1 MSKRAR
7 KVATAG
13 LATWGAPRRTVSTL
27 GRTTIRRVPAM
38 PTRPRVAAAA
48 AVLLSPL
55 LVVPLAGPAAQAAD
69 GPLAASIAVDWQRI
83 AARTIY
89 VERGTAPPL
98 GALYLSFTSLAV
110 HDAAREGQKHGAHA
124 AAAAVA
130 TAAHDVLRK
139 YFPLSGAA
147 LDADLIASLARVP
160 DGKKE
165 DAGVAIGASAA
176 ADMIESRGEAP
187 LDCPVSG
194 CKDGRN
200 DLTIQYTKTAAL
212 GIWPAQGPGGMAL
225 PWLGFVD
232 PVVDVDPVTLD
243 GPDPYD
249 SPAFATD
256 YEEAR
261 TLGSIAGTSRTQA
274 QTDIAVFFSN
284 NPMLMYRNALC
295 DFLETEPLGLL
306 PTTRLF
312 ARIDAA
318 TATTFIETWRWKY
331 QVGFWRP
338 DQAVDAALTDGNPGT
353 NPHPVDWAPLV
364 TNPAYSDYTSGH
376 GSATS
381 PFAEVLRQTLGDD
394 TPLLLK
400 VKMVDGTL
408 LERPYATLS
417 ALEHDALH
425 ARIWGGLHF
434 RDSMEDTYYLGHST
448 ANQVMKAV
456 K

>member
-1 MSKRAR
+1 
-7 KVATAG
+7 
-13 LATWGAPRRTVSTL
+13 
-27 GRTTIRRVPAM
+27 M
-38 PTRPRVAAAA
+38 PTRRRTLAAT
-48 AVLLSPL
+48 AVLLAPL
-55 LVVPLAGPAAQAAD
+55 LVVPLTAPAASAA
-69 GPLAASIAVDWQRI
+69 GSLASSIAVDWQRT

-98 GALYLSFTSLAV
+98 GSLYLSFTSLAV
-110 HDAAREGQKHGAHA
+110 HDAAVEAQRHGSHV

-130 TAAHDVLRK
+130 TAAHDVLRE
-139 YFPLSGAA
+139 YFALSGAA
-147 LDADLIASLARVP
+147 LDADLAKSLAMVP
-160 DGKKE
+160 NGKKE
-165 DAGVAIGASAA
+165 KLGVAIGAAA
-176 ADMIESRGEAP
+176 ADEMIASRVG
-187 LDCPVSG
+187 
-194 CKDGRN
+194 DGRG
-200 DLTIQYTKTAAL
+200 DPQYVYRKTAAL
-212 GIWPAQGPGGMAL
+212 GIWPAVTMAGGMPLPGMAL

-232 PVVDVDPVTLD
+232 PVVDVDPVALD
-243 GPDPYD
+243 GPDHYTT
-249 SPAFATD
+249 PAFAAD

-261 TLGSIAGTSRTQA
+261 TLGSTAGTSRTQA
-274 QTDIAVFFSN
+274 QTDVAVFFSN

-295 DFLETEPLGLL
+295 DHLGTEPLGLL

-318 TATTFIETWRWKY
+318 TATTFIESWRMKY
-331 QVGFWRP
+331 EIGFWRP

-353 NPHPVDWAPLV
+353 HAHPVDWVPLV

-394 TPLLLK
+394 TALLLK
-400 VKMVDGTL
+400 AGAL
-408 LERPYATLS
+408 QRPYATLS

-434 RDSMEDTYYLGHST
+434 RDSMEDTYHLGHAT
-448 ANQVMKAV
+448 ADQVMKAV